1 MRGKGHFLDM
11 CEGKKDKKKEDSP
24 PRMRKGGNKMVG
36 RHKKGVSRRDYGDGV
51 VGDRSEG

>member
-11 CEGKKDKKKEDSP
+11 CEGKKSKKKEDSP
-24 PRMRKGGNKMVG
+24 PHMRKGGNKMVG
-36 RHKKGVSRRDYGDGV
+36 RHKKGASRRDYGDGV